1 MLSFATFFLG
11 RGGGG
16 VSNFH
21 IIGDKKLNSFKSVK
35 LKTIVNIF
43 GNICQTFET
52 TKLKK
57 NQVFVWYGL

>member
-1 MLSFATFFLG
+1 MLLFATFLE
-11 RGGGG
+11 GG

-21 IIGDKKLNSFKSVK
+21 VIGDKKLNSFKSVK
-35 LKTIVNIF
+35 SKTIVNIF